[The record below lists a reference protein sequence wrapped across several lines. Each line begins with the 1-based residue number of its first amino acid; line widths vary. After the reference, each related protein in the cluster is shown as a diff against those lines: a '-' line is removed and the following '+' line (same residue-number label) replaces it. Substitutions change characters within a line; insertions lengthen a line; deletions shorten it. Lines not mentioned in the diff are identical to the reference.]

1 MNIEFFE
8 VGTMIIIFIY
18 LLKSLTRLFHYF
30 STHFKRFMYI
40 LCRKYCIYFYKNNMF
55 SILRLC
61 AIIGLFM
68 QEKMGFGNVTSTSK
82 TMKIIDTEKKI
93 SVLIVEDDLLVQKI
107 HNVMMTKFG
116 TEVQLAANGKEA
128 VDLFLSGA
136 SFDLILIDLEM
147 PIIDGIKVS
156 S

>member
-1 MNIEFFE
+1 MNIEFFQ
-8 VGTMIIIFIY
+8 VRTMIIIFIY
-18 LLKSLTRLFHYF
+18 LLNSLTRLFHYF
-30 STHFKRFMYI
+30 SIHFKRFMYT
-40 LCRKYCIYFYKNNMF
+40 LCRKYSIYLYKNNMF

-61 AIIGLFM
+61 AIIGLSM
-68 QEKMGFGNVTSTSK
+68 QEKMGFGNVSSTSK

-93 SVLIVEDDLLVQKI
+93 SVLIVEDNLLVQKI
-107 HNVMMTKFG
+107 HQVMMTKFG

-136 SFDLILIDLEM
+136 SFDLIFTDLEM
-147 PIIDGIKVS
+147 PIMDGIEVS